1 MRRYGRTPR
10 APWEDWW
17 FRRKYSKQLLPL
29 RLEEQREVEVFKS
42 RSLHEGFGD

>member
-1 MRRYGRTPR
+1 MGR
-10 APWEDWW
+10 
-17 FRRKYSKQLLPL
+17 LLVQKEVQQAAVTL